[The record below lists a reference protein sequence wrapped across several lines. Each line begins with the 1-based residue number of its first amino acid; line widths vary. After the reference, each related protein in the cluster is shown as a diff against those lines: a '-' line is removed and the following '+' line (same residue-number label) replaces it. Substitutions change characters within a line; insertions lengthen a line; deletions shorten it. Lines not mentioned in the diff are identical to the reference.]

1 MPWDYLLLRFVRRRL
16 PSRLVHALLRRGW
29 VLRPGL
35 ETRSPEEA
43 VARYEALLQA
53 HGRSWQGQRVFIL
66 GYGGYLG
73 VAAELLHRGAAHV
86 VLCDPYAQPDPRRNA
101 RLASQ
106 ARYASFFH
114 PHTHQPRAAYMSI
127 WHEDVRAL
135 AQRRALQP
143 VDVVLSTSVYEHLDD
158 VEGITRALARLTK
171 PQGIHIH
178 FIDLRDHFFRYP
190 FEMLTFSEQTWR
202 RWLNP
207 TSNLNRLRL
216 PDYAR
221 VFRAHF
227 AQVNIQVLA
236 RDLAAFRK
244 VKPRIRP
251 EFLTGDDEVD
261 AVTHIVVVA
270 QKPRP
275 DAPAP

>member
-1 MPWDYLLLRFVRRRL
+1 MPWDYLLLRFLRRRL
-16 PSRLVHALLRRGW
+16 PAGLVRALLRRG
-29 VLRPGL
+29 LGLQPGL
-35 ETRSPEEA
+35 ETRAPLEA
-43 VARYEALLQA
+43 VARYEAVLQEYG
-53 HGRSWQGQRVFIL
+53 HDWQGRRVFIL

-73 VAAELLHRGAAHV
+73 VAVEILRRGAAHV
-86 VLCDPYAQPDPRRNA
+86 AVCDPYARLDPRRNA
-101 RLASQ
+101 HLAQ
-106 ARYASFFH
+106 QPAYAAYF
-114 PHTHQPRAAYMSI
+114 QPRSAHPRPEVITVY
-127 WHEDVRAL
+127 HEDVRRL
-135 AQRRALQP
+135 AAQGRLSPADL
-143 VDVVLSTSVYEHLDD
+143 VLSNSVYEHLDD
-158 VEGITRALARLTK
+158 VEGITAALARLTR
-171 PQGIHIH
+171 PTGVNVH